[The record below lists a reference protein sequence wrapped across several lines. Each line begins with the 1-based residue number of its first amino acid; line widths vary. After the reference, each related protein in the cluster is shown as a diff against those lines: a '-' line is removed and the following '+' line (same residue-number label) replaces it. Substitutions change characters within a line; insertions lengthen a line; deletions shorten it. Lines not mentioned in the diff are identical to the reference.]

1 MKYLRNLPIAQKIG
15 GVVAILISLLV
26 VTAVY
31 GISKVNSIGHELK
44 TVESE
49 DIPLIA
55 LVSDITHK
63 QLEKSILIEKA
74 MRVAGVTS
82 ANESVAD
89 LHRSISKLA
98 SEIDQEIKQGEQIL
112 AVAKTH
118 ALSVEQAK
126 ELLTLEK
133 ALYAIEEE
141 HLVFE
146 RKVEHLMTSLESD
159 VSVAGDEVVALEYA
173 QEALN
178 EHLWTLL
185 VDVETMTEHA
195 LNIVHQHE
203 ESALQ
208 NMILLSSVSIVIGI
222 FCGVMITRAI
232 TRPLAYAVDTAKR
245 ISTGDLTVQ
254 AEVDSQDE
262 TGQLLSAMRD
272 MTINLANMVMQIS
285 SAAERLTGTTNHVA
299 AITVQT
305 SQNLDEQN
313 EELVQTSAAMN
324 EISETINSV
333 AQHATETA
341 ESTNH
346 ADDKASVGRDI
357 VNQVNGSI
365 SHLASSIKETKTVI
379 TKLETETVNVEGI
392 LAVITAIAE
401 QTNLLALNA
410 AIEAARAG
418 EQGRGFAVVADEVR
432 TLASRTQES
441 ISEIQRLTSRL
452 RTEASASVLAM
463 EKDHSK
469 ALSTAQLS
477 QQAEQSLLEISQ
489 GVTVV
494 NDMNLQIVSAAEQQ
508 SIAAEQV
515 NMSVHKIKDSSE
527 ENSGGTKQIAA
538 AAEEIASL
546 SQGLK
551 TLIGQFKTA

>member
-232 TRPLAYAVDTAKR
+232 TRPLAHAVDTAKR

>member
-452 RTEASASVLAM
+452 RTEASASVQAM